1 MVKKSSA
8 KVRFSVKAHQSIT
21 HSRDAT
27 ADTYQR
33 LYESVEPLREVGM
46 LGPVLVQFPYSF
58 KRVPDNRRYLQGV
71 VEQCQGLQLA
81 VEFRH
86 DSWDD
91 PEVLEAFKAA
101 NLTLVSVDYPP
112 LSGLPK
118 SGLRVTNDVAYIR
131 MHGRNTESWWSA
143 NNAAER
149 HDYAYT
155 PDELRP
161 WITEILDKQETLT
174 QVYIMMQNTTKGH
187 ALKNIAMLKEIF
199 GEHGVAV

>member
-1 MVKKSSA
+1 MVNKSEA

-21 HSRDAT
+21 HTRDAT

-33 LYESVEPLREVGM
+33 LYESVAPLREVGM
-46 LGPVLVQFPYSF
+46 LGPVLLQFPYSF

-71 VEQCQGLQLA
+71 VAQCQDLQLA
-81 VEFRH
+81 IEFRH

-91 PEVLEAFKAA
+91 PEVLGAFKAA

-112 LSGLPK
+112 LGGLPK
-118 SGLRVTNDVAYIR
+118 SGLRVTSDIAYIR
-131 MHGRNTESWWSA
+131 MHGRNAESWWSA
-143 NNAAER
+143 TSAAER

-161 WITEILDKQETLT
+161 WVTDILEQQRELT

-187 ALKNIAMLKEIF
+187 ALKNIAMLKALFQEY
-199 GEHGVAV
+199 GLEV